1 MRGKMKRTFYVL
13 GALLLAPTL
22 VNAQGTSITAQI
34 GGYVPAGSFQELQA
48 AAEERKREA
57 TMGLGLAIDFGG
69 LRASLAYATGAKI
82 TEDGVSGEDEIGEGS
97 VLAATGAF
105 VLRPL
110 PRLIVLQP
118 YLLAGAGVKNLN
130 YKIDSGV
137 SGTFPE
143 DERDLTLHLGVGAD
157 IMLGRIG
164 ISAEISDFL
173 SQNDMEK
180 WKVHDAF
187 AFVGLKLRF

>member
-1 MRGKMKRTFYVL
+1 MNKRIMYVL
-13 GALLLAPTL
+13 TGLALLPAATA
-22 VNAQGTSITAQI
+22 AQGTSLTASF

-57 TMGLGLAIDFGG
+57 TLGLGLNLDFGG

-97 VLAATGAF
+97 VLAATGSL
-105 VLRPL
+105 VLRPI
-110 PRLIVLQP
+110 PRLIVIQP

-130 YKIDSGV
+130 YKFDSGV
-137 SGTFPE
+137 SGSFPE

-157 IMLGRIG
+157 IMFGRIG
-164 ISAEISDFL
+164 IAAEISDFL

-187 AFVGLKLRF
+187 AFVGLKLRL